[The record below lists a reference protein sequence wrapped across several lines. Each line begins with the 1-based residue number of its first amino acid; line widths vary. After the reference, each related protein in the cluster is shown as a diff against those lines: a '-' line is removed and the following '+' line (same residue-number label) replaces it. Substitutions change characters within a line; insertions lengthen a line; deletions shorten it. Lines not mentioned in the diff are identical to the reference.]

1 MSDRTPGILIG
12 NLRLLADIVR
22 FRKGPEDLP
31 VSRPLLVYCV
41 VTSIALR
48 ALAVRVLPMPYMGN
62 PLAIL
67 LLDAGVT
74 LLFVSLVLALAGHP
88 ERFLQ
93 TASAI
98 FGYQLLMLPLL
109 LGAGWLLISFG
120 NDATWRLPVMVVNAG
135 LSLWSMVVT
144 VRILRSATGWPLF
157 ACVAFAISGEL
168 LSIIIITSIFPPL
181 TMETLQSGQAAQ
193 AG

>member
-1 MSDRTPGILIG
+1 LSDRTPGILIG
-12 NLRLLADIVR
+12 NLRLFADIVR

-31 VSRPLLVYCV
+31 VSQALLAYCV
-41 VTSIALR
+41 IASIAVR
-48 ALAVRVLPMPYMGN
+48 MLAVRILPMPYQGN

-74 LLFVSLVLALAGHP
+74 LLFVSLVLALARRP

-93 TASAI
+93 TATAV
-98 FGYQLLMLPLL
+98 FGYQLVMLPLL
-109 LGAGWLLISFG
+109 LGAGWLLESFL
-120 NDATWRLPVMVVNAG
+120 NDAVWRMPMLLLNAG
-135 LSLWSMVVT
+135 LGLWSMVVIA
-144 VRILRSATGWPLF
+144 RILRSATGWPLF

-168 LSIIIITSIFPPL
+168 LSIIIVTSIFPPQ
-181 TMETLQSGQAAQ
+181 TMEALQSGPAAQ